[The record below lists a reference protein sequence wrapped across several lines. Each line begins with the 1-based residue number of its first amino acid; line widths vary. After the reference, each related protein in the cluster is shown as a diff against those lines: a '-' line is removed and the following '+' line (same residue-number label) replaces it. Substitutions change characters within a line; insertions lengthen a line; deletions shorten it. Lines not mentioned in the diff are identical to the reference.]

1 MRKLLLTVAACAA
14 LLVVGCGGDDNES
27 DTAAATTAKQEA
39 AGAPKRTA
47 AVSMKEIQFQP
58 ATVTVAKGGTVTWT
72 NDDSVPH
79 DVTKQG
85 GPGKEFRSGT
95 GNLQQGDT
103 YEQTFTQAGTV
114 DYVCTVH
121 PGMAGKVVVK

>member
-1 MRKLLLTVAACAA
+1 MRKLLLPVAACAA
-14 LLVVGCGGDDNES
+14 LLVTGCGGNDES
-27 DTAAATTAKQEA
+27 NTAATTTTKQEA
-39 AGAPKRTA
+39 AGAPKRSV
-47 AVSMKEIQFQP
+47 AVSMKDIQFQP
-58 ATVTVAKGGTVTWT
+58 AAVTVAKGGTVTWT

-79 DVTKQG
+79 DVTKEG
-85 GPGKEFRSGT
+85 GPGTDFRSGT

-103 YEQTFTQAGTV
+103 YKQTFTQAGTV

>member
-103 YEQTFTQAGTV
+103 YKQTFTQAGTV